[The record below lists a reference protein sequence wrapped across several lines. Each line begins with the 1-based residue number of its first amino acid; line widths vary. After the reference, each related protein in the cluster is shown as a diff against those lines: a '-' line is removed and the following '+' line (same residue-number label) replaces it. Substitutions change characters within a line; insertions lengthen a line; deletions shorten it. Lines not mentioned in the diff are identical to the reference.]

1 MALDTLEMP
10 GHPIEPPREGCFEP
24 VGTVRRQMRGE
35 RRLHD
40 QGLRHAL
47 AGGVIGQLDGEVWW
61 QPEGMLGPHES
72 HSQIV
77 GAIERRLARHTEATL
92 DNARALR
99 LVI

>member
-47 AGGVIGQLDGEVWW
+47 AGGVIGQLDGEIRW
-61 QPEGMLGPHES
+61 QPEGVLGPHGS
-72 HSQIV
+72 YAQIV
-77 GAIERRLARHTEATL
+77 GAIERCLPRNTEAML
-92 DNARALR
+92 EEARLLR
-99 LVI
+99 VVI